1 MSVVHLVRHG
11 HVHNPEGVLYGRLPE
26 FRLSDAGERMAE
38 ATARYLASSGRDI
51 ARVVS
56 SPLLRAQQTAAVI
69 GAALGLPVETDD
81 RLIEAGNVWEGT
93 RIHPI
98 TRLALDPR
106 TLWRIRNPW
115 RPSWGEPYA
124 AQRDRMTA
132 AVLDAAAAEPAR
144 ETVCVSHQLPIWVTR
159 LGAEGRR
166 LAHNPSARECAL
178 ASVTSLTVVD
188 GSIVAVE
195 YFEPAIGV
203 EVPR

>member
-11 HVHNPEGVLYGRLPE
+11 HVHNPRGVLYGRLPD
-26 FRLSDAGERMAE
+26 FRLSGVGQQMAE
-38 ATARYLASSGRDI
+38 ATARFLASSGGDI

-56 SPLLRAQQTAAVI
+56 SPLLRARQTAATI

-81 RLIEAGNVWEGT
+81 RLIEAGNVWEGR

-98 TRLALDPR
+98 ARLALDPR

-115 RPSWGEPYA
+115 RPSWGEPYVL
-124 AQRDRMTA
+124 QRDRVTA
-132 AVLDAAAAEPAR
+132 AVLEAAAAEPER
-144 ETVCVSHQLPIWVTR
+144 ETVFVSHQLPIWVTR

-166 LAHNPSARECAL
+166 LAHHPSVRECSL
-178 ASVTSLTVVD
+178 ASVTSLTVED
-188 GSIVAVE
+188 GAIVAVG
-195 YFEPAIGV
+195 YSEPAALV